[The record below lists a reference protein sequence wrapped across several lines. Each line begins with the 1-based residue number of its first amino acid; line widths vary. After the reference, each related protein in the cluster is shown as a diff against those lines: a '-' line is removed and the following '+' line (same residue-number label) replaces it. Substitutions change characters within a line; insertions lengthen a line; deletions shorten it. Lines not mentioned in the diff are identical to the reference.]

1 MRPSAWPARPAWRV
15 KRQGSGDNRGQGRR
29 ATCVAASR
37 AGQGV
42 RARHGGRVGK
52 GAALVLLALLWLWLP
67 HAALGATLDAATARA
82 GTDVLLLGAATA
94 ERTPQ
99 RACTAEVLAR
109 HQQILHVPAP
119 AGGWSGEPQA
129 VDVFGVLAGEVRI
142 SHGDRQ
148 ICGSMHDAR
157 TRDSRFRA
165 GVGMVVVPKAG
176 DHEPIVVSWAAPIKP
191 RWIPTVQLGGPSP
204 VQQDD
209 TARLLVRAACVAVVI
224 ALALSALMGYV
235 TTKDRSFLLY
245 VAICLL
251 FVLWQAVLGGLS
263 GYPEP
268 WLPVHNRA
276 SWWLVSLSAFT
287 EAVLLPVLWR
297 LCGGDRRWPRSRP
310 VQHVLLW
317 GMFCIGLVV
326 PLLHFA
332 VLPWLAA
339 GLEHLFVLGC
349 VVCLAAGVWGVL
361 QRDRY
366 ALAGLSA
373 LVPWWGM
380 IIADALHA
388 QWLVAYRIETLQL
401 SATWFLMMSAYAL
414 NLRLGRLRRQRDEM
428 RQLADTD
435 ALTGL
440 PNRRAGLR
448 LLAEYLDRARQ
459 EDQPLAIGFLDI
471 DLFKDINDQFGH
483 EVGDQ
488 VLVAVARNLRDSVR
502 NREDVIRMGGEEFL
516 VLLPGANR
524 ATALARLES
533 VRRQVQ
539 AVTAI
544 LAVPGLE
551 VSASIGLAVLR
562 GDGDDLASLLRRADH
577 AMYCAKRAGR
587 NQVYDAEQAVAAGD
601 RQPA

>member
-1 MRPSAWPARPAWRV
+1 MEW
-15 KRQGSGDNRGQGRR
+15 
-29 ATCVAASR
+29 
-37 AGQGV
+37 
-42 RARHGGRVGK
+42 
-52 GAALVLLALLWLWLP
+52 GAVQLLLALLLLP
-67 HAALGATLDAATARA
+67 AWAAADTVLAATSRV
-82 GTDVLLLGAATA
+82 GSDVLLLGAATA

-109 HQQILHVPAP
+109 HQQVLHVPAP

-165 GVGMVVVPKAG
+165 GVGMVVVPAAG

-191 RWIPTVQLGGPSP
+191 RWIPTVQLGAPSP

-209 TARLLVRAACVAVVI
+209 TARLLVRAACVAVAI

-235 TTKDRSFLLY
+235 TTKDRSFLIY

-251 FVLWQAVLGGLS
+251 LVLWQAVLGGLS

-268 WLPVHNRA
+268 WLPVENRA
-276 SWWLVSLSAFT
+276 SWWLVSLSALT

-310 VQHVLLW
+310 AQHVLMW
-317 GMFCIGLVV
+317 GLFALGLGV
-326 PLLHFA
+326 PWVHFA
-332 VLPWLAA
+332 VLPGVAA
-339 GLEHLFVLGC
+339 GLEAVFVLGC
-349 VVCLAAGVWGVL
+349 LGCLAAGSWGVL
-361 QRDRY
+361 HRDRY

-373 LVPWWGM
+373 LAPWWIM

-388 QWLVAYRIETLQL
+388 QWLVAYRIESLQL
-401 SATWFLMMSAYAL
+401 AVTWFLMMAAYAL
-414 NLRLGRLRRQRDEM
+414 NLRLGRLRQQRDEL

-448 LLAEYLDRARQ
+448 KLAHYLECAVQD
-459 EDQPLAIGFLDI
+459 EQPLAIGFLDI

-483 EVGDQ
+483 AVGDQ
-488 VLVAVARNLRDSVR
+488 VLVAVARQLRDSVR
-502 NREDVIRMGGEEFL
+502 NHDDVIRMGGEEFL
-516 VLLPGANR
+516 VLLPGASR
-524 ATALARLES
+524 ASAFARLET
-533 VRRQVQ
+533 VRQQVQ
-539 AVTAI
+539 AVTRV

-551 VSASIGLAVLR
+551 VSGSIGLAVLR

-587 NQVYDAEQAVAAGD
+587 NQVFDADQAA
-601 RQPA
+601 PADAPLRV

>member
-1 MRPSAWPARPAWRV
+1 MEW
-15 KRQGSGDNRGQGRR
+15 
-29 ATCVAASR
+29 
-37 AGQGV
+37 
-42 RARHGGRVGK
+42 
-52 GAALVLLALLWLWLP
+52 GAVQLLLALLLLP
-67 HAALGATLDAATARA
+67 AWAAADTVLAATSRV

-109 HQQILHVPAP
+109 HQQVLHVPAP

-165 GVGMVVVPKAG
+165 GVGMVVVPTAG

-191 RWIPTVQLGGPSP
+191 RWIPTVQLGAPSP

-209 TARLLVRAACVAVVI
+209 TARLLVRAACVAVAI

-235 TTKDRSFLLY
+235 TTKDRSFLIY

-251 FVLWQAVLGGLS
+251 LVLWQAVLGGLS

-268 WLPVHNRA
+268 WLPVENRA
-276 SWWLVSLSAFT
+276 SWWLVSLSALT

-310 VQHVLLW
+310 AQHVLMW
-317 GMFCIGLVV
+317 GLFALGLGV
-326 PLLHFA
+326 PWMRFA
-332 VLPWLAA
+332 MLPGVAA
-339 GLEHLFVLGC
+339 GLEAVFVLGC
-349 VVCLAAGVWGVL
+349 VACLAGGSWGVL
-361 QRDRY
+361 HRDRY

-373 LVPWWGM
+373 LAPWWIM

-388 QWLVAYRIETLQL
+388 QWLVAYRIESLQL
-401 SATWFLMMSAYAL
+401 GTTWFLMMAAYAL
-414 NLRLGRLRRQRDEM
+414 NLRLGRLRQQRDEL

-448 LLAEYLDRARQ
+448 KLAHYLERAVQ
-459 EDQPLAIGFLDI
+459 DEQPLAIGFLDI

-483 EVGDQ
+483 AVGDQ
-488 VLVAVARNLRDSVR
+488 VLVAVARQLRDSVR
-502 NREDVIRMGGEEFL
+502 NHDDVIRMGGEEFL
-516 VLLPGANR
+516 VLLPGASR
-524 ATALARLES
+524 ASAFARLET
-533 VRRQVQ
+533 VRQQVQ
-539 AVTAI
+539 AVTRV

-551 VSASIGLAVLR
+551 VSGSIGLAVLR

-587 NQVYDAEQAVAAGD
+587 NQVFDADQAA
-601 RQPA
+601 PADAPLRV